1 MSDQQ
6 EKKPNIFL
14 RLLAFLV
21 TLALVLGA
29 LAVVVYRDRLN
40 LDALKRWLSFRKVE
54 TGDTGEAAPFT
65 HAGGDKLSVE
75 YLEDGVVMTS
85 ASGVHYYSFSGEPYA
100 EEVLTMENPVLCAGS
115 RAAVA
120 YDVGGQSLFV
130 LRGKSETMDLSLDS
144 GELLSAR
151 VNDSGYLAVT
161 AQQSGYKGA
170 VTLYN
175 AGGEKVIQINLSSTF
190 LVDAAPSPDG
200 RMVAAVAMD
209 SDGGSFRSRVLF
221 YQVNQKEP
229 SLEVSLGGSS
239 VLDMRYTDSGL
250 WVLGESSLMI
260 VSPKD
265 GSVQTYSFGRSYL
278 KGCDLSGDGFAL
290 VLLGR
295 YRAGSADQAITV
307 NAQGEQQ
314 AVLSLG
320 GQVLDFSAG
329 GSYCAVLTGTGL
341 TVYDPD
347 MEQASSMQST
357 MGARRVDMGADGTA
371 VLADSQRAWLY
382 IPG

>member
-1 MSDQQ
+1 MRR
-6 EKKPNIFL
+6 EPG
-14 RLLAFLV
+14 RPWPM
-21 TLALVLGA
+21 TWGA
-29 LAVVVYRDRLN
+29 SPCSCCGGRARPWTCL
-40 LDALKRWLSFRKVE
+40 W
-54 TGDTGEAAPFT
+54 TAASCCP
-65 HAGGDKLSVE
+65 
-75 YLEDGVVMTS
+75 
-85 ASGVHYYSFSGEPYA
+85 
-100 EEVLTMENPVLCAGS
+100 
-115 RAAVA
+115 
-120 YDVGGQSLFV
+120 
-130 LRGKSETMDLSLDS
+130 
-144 GELLSAR
+144 AR

-265 GSVQTYSFGRSYL
+265 GACRPIP
-278 KGCDLSGDGFAL
+278 
-290 VLLGR
+290 LG
-295 YRAGSADQAITV
+295 APT
-307 NAQGEQQ
+307 
-314 AVLSLG
+314 
-320 GQVLDFSAG
+320 
-329 GSYCAVLTGTGL
+329 
-341 TVYDPD
+341 
-347 MEQASSMQST
+347 
-357 MGARRVDMGADGTA
+357 
-371 VLADSQRAWLY
+371 
-382 IPG
+382 

>member
-1 MSDQQ
+1 MSEQQ

-21 TLALVLGA
+21 TLALILGA
-29 LAVVVYRDRLN
+29 LALVVYRDRLN
-40 LDALKRWLSFRKVE
+40 LDAVKRWLSFRKVE

-100 EEVLTMENPVLCAGS
+100 EEVVTMENPVLCAGS

-120 YDVGGQSLFV
+120 DDVGGQSLFV

-151 VNDSGYLAVT
+151 VNDSGYLAV
-161 AQQSGYKGA
+161 

-371 VLADSQRAWLY
+371 VLADSQPGCISRADL
-382 IPG
+382 PLSPAPQF